1 MSLRLGALVLTWD
14 CGASVP
20 ILKVVNAAQRNLREL
35 FHELV
40 GYAPLLLAPSSAEVC
55 GLFAAECS
63 IIV

>member
-40 GYAPLLLAPSSAEVC
+40 GYAPLLLASSSAEVC